1 MYDKTFRGNLMFIVV
16 LCPDRV
22 LVSRTGRDSVTS
34 RTTTT
39 WKPTSCVLPRY
50 YMLLLLLLLRVEGGK
65 QGPKMA
71 TWAVTR
77 HATQA
82 KMVGVYEEMD
92 KLQREYWR

>member
-1 MYDKTFRGNLMFIVV
+1 
-16 LCPDRV
+16 
-22 LVSRTGRDSVTS
+22 
-34 RTTTT
+34 
-39 WKPTSCVLPRY
+39 
-50 YMLLLLLLLRVEGGK
+50 MLLLLLLLRVEGGK